1 MNNKHLILST
11 LIASISFAFSISL
24 THAHTDDETVKG
36 SEGET
41 YTGSTA
47 GDHAP
52 IGVMGDHMHKGG
64 EFMLSY
70 RFMNM
75 QMNGSR
81 IGNNPINPLL
91 TATTIP
97 NRFFGLPGQPPT
109 LRVVPTKMT
118 MQMHMFG
125 GMYAINDRVT
135 LMAMANYTES
145 TMRHVTFAGGAGTAG
160 LGNFTTR
167 SSGFGDTKLSALIRL
182 FDIDHYRLRHQ
193 AHLNFGVSIP
203 TGSISKRDFVLAP
216 TGATPNLR
224 MPYPMQLGSGTF
236 DALPGITYK
245 GDYKKIGWGAQYLAQ
260 IRMERNNADYQL
272 GDRHNFTAWADYEW
286 APWFSTSARILYT
299 VQTTIKGRDLN
310 IIAPVQT
317 ADPGNHGGQQ
327 LGIAVGFNLNGTKG
341 FLKGHRI
348 AAEAIAPVYRDL
360 NGPQLETDWIVI
372 AGWQYTPTYRLPHF

>member
-1 MNNKHLILST
+1 MNNKQIALSSF
-11 LIASISFAFSISL
+11 IAGITFIFSISL
-24 THAHTDDETVKG
+24 VHAHSDDETVKV
-36 SEGET
+36 SEEET

-52 IGVMGDHMHKGG
+52 IGVMGDHMHDAG
-64 EFMLSY
+64 EFMFSY

-75 QMNGSR
+75 EMQGSR
-81 IGNNPINPLL
+81 VGNNDVSPLF

-109 LRVVPTKMT
+109 LRVVPTQMT

-135 LMAMANYTES
+135 LMAMANYIES
-145 TMRHVTFAGGAGTAG
+145 TMKHVTFMGGMGPAG
-160 LGNFTTR
+160 LGGFKTK
-167 SSGFGDTKLSALIRL
+167 SSGFGDTKLSTLIRL
-182 FDIDHYRLRHQ
+182 FDKNYYRMRHQ
-193 AHLNFGVSIP
+193 AHINFGISIP
-203 TGSISKRDFVLAP
+203 TGSISKRDHVLTP
-216 TGATPNLR
+216 MGATPNLR

-245 GDYKKIGWGAQYLAQ
+245 GDYKKLGWGAQYLAQ

-272 GDRHNFTAWADYEW
+272 GDKHNFTAWADYEW

-299 VQTTIKGRDLN
+299 VQSAIRGGDRN
-310 IIAPVQT
+310 IVAPVQT
-317 ADPGNHGGQQ
+317 ADPNNHGGQQ

-341 FLKGHRI
+341 ILKGHRI

-372 AGWQYTPTYRLPHF
+372 AGWQYTPSYTLPHF